1 MFIESLHK
9 PGRFRNELH
18 AMKTSRLRLNL
29 KVNGL
34 DTSPPEQEQQA
45 TSKYDSV
52 DELVVAKNK
61 RFENYDNIDFA
72 KFRNDKELATR
83 TRRAAEREL
92 AKFYPDTHTPEY
104 NNDLSRVL
112 NARYLQGHGVQVQSH
127 LDRREM
133 SKLRLYL
140 QRESSPNNVADE
152 VRAINQALAEGVD
165 DVPTIL
171 NRAEHYLFSERGV
184 SEENYQAH
192 FSNLPLKDL
201 AKIRNFSDAWSTSQG
216 SRFLNGVHGSNF
228 EQDRDE
234 MSRAMLTQHGYTGL
248 DKLDLNTVLSL
259 LRDIDSEGPPTQK
272 TIREAVN
279 QAVAGGEKD
288 YFRLSTLANRAVLK
302 EIGVSAGLLEAMDVS
317 DEKLQEQYPDNTP
330 GESRATR
337 TRVLRDVLRV
347 LPESERV
354 TALSH
359 LQESGADILS
369 AEDQLKKYLGH
380 RIRGLTGPSITFAE
394 MGAMQRANF
403 CSALSKLPEDLRGY
417 AFGGTERQAK
427 NRLKKEIELKFG
439 IQVHRKPGES
449 PDGDQQ
455 TAGFVKD
462 WPVQGL
468 VDLYNALT
476 DMAKDGELPEGL
488 TSHTTLCYVEGH
500 GNPQPMLVG
509 PQPIASDPVGPWDR
523 PGAWSHA
530 AGKSEYYGMCTQDS
544 RGHDVVYICDDALL
558 GTNSDSTAGVSVA
571 EATMM
576 HEMSHAIQLGGTAGQ
591 SQERRSREEAL
602 KLAQWSSL
610 SDWREPHQLLADGHM
625 GSFGYYYDPTVQVG
639 HRLEVATSYGASDPS
654 EDFAEFAPYFFRDP
668 GVAMQLSQEK
678 FLYFNQLVGRRY
690 DEKEINSIAR
700 QAGVSAEQI
709 EKARQSMQ
717 RKVADSAREAGLG
730 EQAQTA

>member
-1 MFIESLHK
+1 MFIESLYK

-18 AMKTSRLRLNL
+18 VMKASRAKLSLRAKGMDAPPPDQQQQTSARY
-29 KVNGL
+29 G
-34 DTSPPEQEQQA
+34 
-45 TSKYDSV
+45 SV

-61 RFENYDNIDFA
+61 SFENYDNIDFA
-72 KFRNDKELATR
+72 KFRNDKELAAR
-83 TRRAAEREL
+83 TRRAAERDL
-92 AKFYPDTHTPEY
+92 AKFHSDTHTPEY

-112 NARYLQGHGVQVQSH
+112 NARYLQGHGVQVQAH

-133 SKLRLYL
+133 SRLRLYL

-152 VRAINQALAEGVD
+152 VRAINQALAEGVE

-184 SEENYQAH
+184 SQENYQAH
-192 FSNLPLKDL
+192 FSGLSLKEL
-201 AKIRNFSDAWSTSQG
+201 SKIRDFSDAWSTSQG
-216 SRFLNGVHGSNF
+216 ARFLNGVHGTNF

-234 MSRAMLTQHGYTGL
+234 MARAMLTQHGYTGL
-248 DKLDLNTVLSL
+248 DQLDLNTVLSL

-288 YFRLSTLANRAVLK
+288 YFRLSTQANRAVLK
-302 EIGVSAGLLEAMDVS
+302 ELGVNAGLLEAMEVP
-317 DEKLQEQYPDNTP
+317 DENLQEQYPEVTP
-330 GESRATR
+330 GESRAIR
-337 TRVLRDVLRV
+337 TRVLRDLLRV
-347 LPESERV
+347 LPEAERAP
-354 TALSH
+354 ALTH
-359 LQESGADILS
+359 LQESGADLVS

-380 RIRGLTGPSITFAE
+380 RIRGLTGASITFAD

-403 CSALSKLPEDLRGY
+403 CSAVSKLPEDLRGY
-417 AFGGTERQAK
+417 AFGGTEKQAK

-439 IQVHRKPGES
+439 IQVHRKKGES

-476 DMAKDGELPEGL
+476 DMSKDGELPEGL

-500 GNPQPMLVG
+500 GNPPPMLVG
-509 PQPIASDPVGPWDR
+509 PQPIASDPTGPWDR

-544 RGHDVVYICDDALL
+544 RGHDVVFICDDALL
-558 GTNSDSTAGVSVA
+558 GPNSDSTAGVSVA
-571 EATMM
+571 EATML

-591 SQERRSREEAL
+591 SQERRSQEEAL

-625 GSFGYYYDPTVQVG
+625 GSFSYYYDPSVQVG

-668 GVAMQLSQEK
+668 SVAMQLSQEK
-678 FLYFNQLVGRRY
+678 FLYFNQLVGERY
-690 DEKEINSIAR
+690 AENEINSIAR
-700 QAGVSAEQI
+700 QAGVGAEQL

-717 RKVADSAREAGLG
+717 RKVADSARQAGLG